1 MNKVLYHLNNN
12 NNNNNDN
19 NNNNNNG
26 FKPMCR
32 IIIINVA
39 AQDQAIKTKHY
50 RNKILKIV

>member
-12 NNNNNDN
+12 NN